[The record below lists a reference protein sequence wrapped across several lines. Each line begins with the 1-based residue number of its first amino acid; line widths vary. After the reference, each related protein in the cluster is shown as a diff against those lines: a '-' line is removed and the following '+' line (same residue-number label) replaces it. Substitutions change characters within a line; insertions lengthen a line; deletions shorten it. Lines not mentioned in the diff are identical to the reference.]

1 MAASAVPVTM
11 FNANTTAVNVVV
23 NNGKSFQIGATSA
36 VIKFKPQVPAVQPG
50 FNLGPA
56 TPGNFGIGGNCL
68 SITPTTFTSPSY
80 FQVTIPNIAIVSFQV
95 YIYWNND
102 TGSTV
107 AVFLNNGQIIAGP
120 LPGSSTPC
128 AAP

>member
-1 MAASAVPVTM
+1 MAVPVKM
-11 FNANTTAVNVVV
+11 FNANTTAVMVVV
-23 NNGKSFQIGATSA
+23 NNGKSFQIGATSSS
-36 VIKFKPQVPAVQPG
+36 IKFKPQVPAVAPG

-56 TPGNFGIGGNCL
+56 TPGNFGIGENCL

-80 FQVTIPNIAIVSFQV
+80 FQVTIPNIALVSLQV

-128 AAP
+128 SST